1 MAGRA
6 DRRIL
11 ILHIPI
17 TLIPTV
23 HNIFGQLHS
32 KTQHN
37 VIHSTGV
44 GLAMVHAIIT
54 LAHQVMDGLVEEI
67 VVRIPVAYVIVANL
81 V

>member
-1 MAGRA
+1 MAGSA

-17 TLIPTV
+17 TLIPIV
-23 HNIFGQLHS
+23 HNIFGQHQPQ
-32 KTQHN
+32 QH
-37 VIHSTGV
+37 VIHVTGV
-44 GLAMVHAIIT
+44 GLAMVHAMIT
-54 LAHQVMDGLVEEI
+54 LAHQVMDMLVEEI